1 MEKLRVYLSCGALF
15 VACTGLLMSAAMYGM
30 TRTLC
35 YNYETYTA
43 QELVSMKLTKEE
55 CNKYQ

>member
-1 MEKLRVYLSCGALF
+1 MEKLREYIAYSVLIVL
-15 VACTGLLMSAAMYGM
+15 VTMGLMNAAMYGM